1 MLYHGFRDYRLWI
14 ASLIVLRSV
23 VMQYITVEMCIG
35 GGMEKVSSLH
45 GSLFTL
51 QSQDLSNLLPLS
63 SRMRAHSAMKSSVY

>member
-45 GSLFTL
+45 GSL
-51 QSQDLSNLLPLS
+51 
-63 SRMRAHSAMKSSVY
+63 